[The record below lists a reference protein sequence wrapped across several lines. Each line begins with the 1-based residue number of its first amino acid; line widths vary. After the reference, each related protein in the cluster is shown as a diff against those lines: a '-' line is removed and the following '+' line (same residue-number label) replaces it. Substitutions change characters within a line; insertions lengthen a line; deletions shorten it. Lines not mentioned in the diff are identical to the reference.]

1 LSIISKKPE
10 YNRFASLDEKIA
22 FMKRHGK
29 QYGVADFHS
38 IMRIVNDRNII
49 HLKPD
54 KSIDRLGGFKDM
66 LDYFDEKDS
75 QLVERRLRELLRKT
89 VEEYDPTS
97 AVHEE
102 RSTNRKLNRYLQR
115 ANEGM
120 REVILSFLD
129 SHANITN
136 SQLNRLE
143 EFLNKITK
151 WEITDLATITRE
163 IQNMAYNLAKVYPNL
178 IIKKGLNTSI
188 PKHWGFAPA
197 HQVKLEDW
205 CLNYYQEIKS
215 FSDANKD
222 SIMNRY
228 LATMVGSLTDLVLF
242 LEQIPRISP
251 LIRDGIAYWNFYTND
266 TVLLLHEYCVLSIL
280 HEYIVLSND
289 RDFVQMR
296 EEEIRGQRL
305 ERRDDDVYLL
315 SSGAAYQVQEINIV
329 ESDLAELKRLV
340 GKLVFSMIERER
352 ETKRA
357 IDRNYSAV
365 IEQTSALKYK
375 DKKQITDYMKGLTS
389 DERRIEQTLRS
400 QKLGRWNI
408 GMQKGL
414 YQYDTNVYQ
423 QEIEFWDKD
432 DAVGRALANLT
443 VGGEEVDDLE
453 RMEDHEHAVEYNN
466 GDGIEHLDEDYTD
479 GIYYEEDAEREDY
492 DEY

>member
-1 LSIISKKPE
+1 
-10 YNRFASLDEKIA
+10 
-22 FMKRHGK
+22 
-29 QYGVADFHS
+29 
-38 IMRIVNDRNII
+38 
-49 HLKPD
+49 
-54 KSIDRLGGFKDM
+54 
-66 LDYFDEKDS
+66 
-75 QLVERRLRELLRKT
+75 
-89 VEEYDPTS
+89 
-97 AVHEE
+97 
-102 RSTNRKLNRYLQR
+102 
-115 ANEGM
+115 
-120 REVILSFLD
+120 
-129 SHANITN
+129 
-136 SQLNRLE
+136 
-143 EFLNKITK
+143 
-151 WEITDLATITRE
+151 
-163 IQNMAYNLAKVYPNL
+163 
-178 IIKKGLNTSI
+178 
-188 PKHWGFAPA
+188 
-197 HQVKLEDW
+197 
-205 CLNYYQEIKS
+205 
-215 FSDANKD
+215 
-222 SIMNRY
+222 
-228 LATMVGSLTDLVLF
+228 
-242 LEQIPRISP
+242 
-251 LIRDGIAYWNFYTND
+251 
-266 TVLLLHEYCVLSIL
+266 
-280 HEYIVLSND
+280 VLSND

>member
-1 LSIISKKPE
+1 
-10 YNRFASLDEKIA
+10 
-22 FMKRHGK
+22 
-29 QYGVADFHS
+29 
-38 IMRIVNDRNII
+38 
-49 HLKPD
+49 
-54 KSIDRLGGFKDM
+54 
-66 LDYFDEKDS
+66 
-75 QLVERRLRELLRKT
+75 
-89 VEEYDPTS
+89 
-97 AVHEE
+97 
-102 RSTNRKLNRYLQR
+102 
-115 ANEGM
+115 
-120 REVILSFLD
+120 
-129 SHANITN
+129 
-136 SQLNRLE
+136 
-143 EFLNKITK
+143 
-151 WEITDLATITRE
+151 
-163 IQNMAYNLAKVYPNL
+163 
-178 IIKKGLNTSI
+178 
-188 PKHWGFAPA
+188 
-197 HQVKLEDW
+197 
-205 CLNYYQEIKS
+205 
-215 FSDANKD
+215 
-222 SIMNRY
+222 
-228 LATMVGSLTDLVLF
+228 
-242 LEQIPRISP
+242 
-251 LIRDGIAYWNFYTND
+251 
-266 TVLLLHEYCVLSIL
+266 
-280 HEYIVLSND
+280 
-289 RDFVQMR
+289 
-296 EEEIRGQRL
+296 
-305 ERRDDDVYLL
+305 
-315 SSGAAYQVQEINIV
+315 VQEINIV